1 MLCVGVDLGGTNLR
15 AALVDVGTGQ
25 VVSDVRVPTLAAE
38 GPPAVIERMATLISR
53 AISEPGQSRQSVAAI
68 GIGVPGLYDPSTNVV
83 RFLPNLPTTWL
94 NVPLGRS
101 IEASVGLPTTLVND
115 SRAFILAEATF
126 GAGRGG
132 DTVVGMTVGT
142 GIGGGAVIGG
152 RLHLGLEGT
161 AGEVGH
167 STVEPNGFLCGCG
180 NRGCLEAY
188 ASGPAI
194 ATLGV
199 RAIRQGRTTILRDLV
214 ENDLN
219 QVSPEVIVRAADLGD
234 AIAQQILDEAGGY
247 LGIGVSN
254 LITLFSPDAVIVGG
268 GVAEAGEWVLRPI
281 RAMVQRRCRVTP
293 IDRITIAKASLA
305 GEAGVIGAAVWAGQR
320 LAQPSKRQIDRVQP

>member
-15 AALVDVGTGQ
+15 AAIVNIQTGQ
-25 VVSDVRVPTLAAE
+25 VAVDVREPTLAAE
-38 GPPAVIERMATLISR
+38 GPAAVTERMAALIKR
-53 AISEPGQSRQSVAAI
+53 TIAAVGPDRGSVAAI
-68 GIGVPGLYDPSTNVV
+68 GIGVPGLYDPATNVV

-94 NVPLGRS
+94 NIPLGHAIQS
-101 IEASVGLPTTLVND
+101 AVGLPTTIVND

-142 GIGGGAVIGG
+142 GIGGGAVING
-152 RLHLGLEGT
+152 RLHLGLDGT

-167 STVEPNGFLCGCG
+167 STIEPNGFLCGCG

-199 RAIRQGRTTILRDLV
+199 RAVRQGRTTILRDLV

-219 QVSPEVIVRAADLGD
+219 RLTPEVIVRAAEQGD
-234 AIAQQILDEAGGY
+234 AIARQILDEVGGY
-247 LGIGVSN
+247 LGIGVAN
-254 LITLFSPDAVIVGG
+254 LITLFSPDAVIIGG
-268 GVAEAGEWVLRPI
+268 GVAEAGEWLLRPI
-281 RAMVQRRCRVTP
+281 RAMVQWRCRVTP
-293 IDRITIAKASLA
+293 IERITIATASLG

-320 LAQPSKRQIDRVQP
+320 LARNS

>member
-15 AALVDVGTGQ
+15 AAIVDVETGR
-25 VVSDVRVPTLAAE
+25 VVTDVRGPTLAAE
-38 GPPAVIERMATLISR
+38 GPSAVIERMAALIVR
-53 AISEPGQSRQSVAAI
+53 AIAASGQGRGSVAAI
-68 GIGVPGLYDPSTNVV
+68 GIGVPGLYDPATNVV

-94 NVPLGRS
+94 NVPLGQA
-101 IEASVGLPTTLVND
+101 IESRVGLPTTIVND

-132 DTVVGMTVGT
+132 DTVVGITIGT

-152 RLHLGLEGT
+152 RLHLGLDGT

-167 STVEPNGFLCGCG
+167 STVEPSGFLCGCG

-199 RAIRQGRTTILRDLV
+199 RAVRQGRTTILRDLV

-219 QVSPEVIVRAADLGD
+219 RLTPEVIVRAAEQGD
-234 AIAQQILDEAGGY
+234 AIARQILDEVGGY
-247 LGIGVSN
+247 LGIGVAN
-254 LITLFSPDAVIVGG
+254 LITLFSPDVVIIGG
-268 GVAEAGEWVLRPI
+268 GVAEAGEWLLRPI
-281 RAMVQRRCRVTP
+281 RAMVQWRCRVTP
-293 IDRITIAKASLA
+293 IERITIATASLA

-320 LAQPSKRQIDRVQP
+320 LTKLK